1 LQYGSAICCRSVKVV
16 ALKVRVAHV
25 EHFASQGTS
34 VPQWLGLKKHDL
46 GLLGGWRLMRLG
58 KLWLKKRGKQ
68 YAVN

>member
-1 LQYGSAICCRSVKVV
+1 
-16 ALKVRVAHV
+16 VRVAHV
-25 EHFASQGTS
+25 EHFASQGAS
-34 VPQWLGLKKHDL
+34 VPQCLGLKKHDL